1 MNIIDIWQPVDQGLD
16 REHLIPEYYDN
27 EEEAQKRCNGFGL
40 APKPKK
46 HLGLAI
52 STPGEKTKVF
62 IFASSE
68 PIEIFHTTD
77 EMKKARALAKL
88 TPEERKLL
96 GHG

>member
-1 MNIIDIWQPVDQGLD
+1 MNIIDIFQPVEQGLD

-27 EEEAQKRCNGFGL
+27 EEEAQKRCNGFGT

-52 STPGEKTKVF
+52 PTNGATRVF
-62 IFASSE
+62 LFASPE